1 MITEQRMII
10 QAVKS
15 LLFLKSDEEISYRTE
30 YKKRYI
36 MVDIDKLQL
45 LMLSI
50 MQSMRATAPGTG
62 LTLKELTD
70 EVNKSNDRK
79 YSQITI
85 SRKIWAMRDIGYVA
99 TQMKTNKADMYYIT
113 ANGKKILEVL
123 LSDEE

>member
-1 MITEQRMII
+1 
-10 QAVKS
+10 
-15 LLFLKSDEEISYRTE
+15 
-30 YKKRYI
+30 

-62 LTLKELTD
+62 LTLKELTE
-70 EVNKSNDRK
+70 EVNKSND
-79 YSQITI
+79 I

>member
-1 MITEQRMII
+1 
-10 QAVKS
+10 
-15 LLFLKSDEEISYRTE
+15 
-30 YKKRYI
+30 

-62 LTLKELTD
+62 LTLKELTK

-85 SRKIWAMRDIGYVA
+85 SRKIWAMRDIGCKNYYRCSIR
-99 TQMKTNKADMYYIT
+99 MRFINK
-113 ANGKKILEVL
+113 
-123 LSDEE
+123 

>member
-1 MITEQRMII
+1 
-10 QAVKS
+10 
-15 LLFLKSDEEISYRTE
+15 LKSDEEISYRTE
-30 YKKRYI
+30 YEKRYI

-62 LTLKELTD
+62 LTLKELTK

>member
-1 MITEQRMII
+1 
-10 QAVKS
+10 
-15 LLFLKSDEEISYRTE
+15 
-30 YKKRYI
+30 

-50 MQSMRATAPGTG
+50 MQTG
-62 LTLKELTD
+62 LTLKELTE

-123 LSDEE
+123 LSDEEWWIKE